1 MKRITLFFMY
11 ALFCCVD
18 ICAQIENKHV
28 VMQDSTPKMH
38 IDPTQDCNN
47 PILDFNFNADP
58 TAIVH
63 NGRVYVYGTN
73 DQQQCDSVGEDNEN
87 NYAYIKTLG
96 IDK

>member
-1 MKRITLFFMY
+1 MY

-47 PILDFNFNADP
+47 PILDLISMQTP
-58 TAIVH
+58 L
-63 NGRVYVYGTN
+63 R
-73 DQQQCDSVGEDNEN
+73 
-87 NYAYIKTLG
+87 
-96 IDK
+96 